1 MTAPLRLSGPES
13 IARDWCADWSRRWPA
28 TQVLLLLAATDTAA
42 VEGISAAGATG
53 PSRRFTAA
61 ADAELLLLGPR
72 QPRPHALPPLPAGVS
87 PALISRVVLERL
99 GLNALVVDLGCPV
112 APAVPHLR
120 PAAPAGGGPARCL
133 SRGNALEPARVEALL
148 ALGQSWAERQ
158 ARLQPASPM
167 LVAECVPGGTTTAQA
182 LLTGLGIEASGLVSG
197 SLRRPAHALKADLV
211 AKGLAAAGLLGP
223 RANAGP
229 AAQPAAWARRVAACL
244 GDPMQPLAAG
254 LALGAAHHGL
264 PLLLAG
270 GSQMAAVLALA
281 LALAPPALR
290 SRLARWVGLATTGW
304 VAREP
309 GSDLALLLRR
319 IGDQWGV
326 DPLAFAADLNFRAAV
341 HPALADYERGY
352 VKEGVGAGGLA
363 VLWQLSGRRPADLA
377 LACDDACHQLLA
389 GFPLP
394 GDDGAAG
401 AGSDSPDGEA
411 PAGEAAALSVEALG
425 QAPHGAPVGAGSDAA
440 RAGKPPSAAE
450 AAAGGVEAASQ
461 AAHSA
466 PVGAGPA
473 AGWEARVDA
482 PSGEGELAH
491 GAAASYGRGRG

>member
-1 MTAPLRLSGPES
+1 
-13 IARDWCADWSRRWPA
+13 
-28 TQVLLLLAATDTAA
+28 
-42 VEGISAAGATG
+42 
-53 PSRRFTAA
+53 
-61 ADAELLLLGPR
+61 
-72 QPRPHALPPLPAGVS
+72 
-87 PALISRVVLERL
+87 
-99 GLNALVVDLGCPV
+99 
-112 APAVPHLR
+112 
-120 PAAPAGGGPARCL
+120 
-133 SRGNALEPARVEALL
+133 
-148 ALGQSWAERQ
+148 
-158 ARLQPASPM
+158 
-167 LVAECVPGGTTTAQA
+167 
-182 LLTGLGIEASGLVSG
+182 
-197 SLRRPAHALKADLV
+197 
-211 AKGLAAAGLLGP
+211 
-223 RANAGP
+223 
-229 AAQPAAWARRVAACL
+229 
-244 GDPMQPLAAG
+244 
-254 LALGAAHHGL
+254 
-264 PLLLAG
+264 
-270 GSQMAAVLALA
+270 
-281 LALAPPALR
+281 
-290 SRLARWVGLATTGW
+290 
-304 VAREP
+304 
-309 GSDLALLLRR
+309 
-319 IGDQWGV
+319 
-326 DPLAFAADLNFRAAV
+326 V

-473 AGWEARVDA
+473 AGWEARVNA